1 VPIERSRSGGAARA
15 STVVRAVGRRE
26 LNKVLVLAAGV
37 IVAAAFAD

>member
-1 VPIERSRSGGAARA
+1 MRDRDQGSGPCIHG
-15 STVVRAVGRRE
+15 SPGVGRRE